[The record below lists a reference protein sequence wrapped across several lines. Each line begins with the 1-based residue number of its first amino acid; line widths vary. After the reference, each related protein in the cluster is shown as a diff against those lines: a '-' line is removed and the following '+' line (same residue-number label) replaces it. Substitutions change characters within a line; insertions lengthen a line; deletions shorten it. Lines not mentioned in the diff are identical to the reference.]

1 MNQKRAKR
9 IPLPGQRILRSVLA
23 VFLCIIIYF
32 LRGMRGAPFY
42 SIIAALQCIQPYTEN
57 MFKVGKNRITGTL
70 VGAFWGGVVLIGSLY
85 LSGDR
90 ATFQDTPAYYMTLVL
105 FTGVVLYST
114 VLLKITES
122 SYFTTVVFLSIIM
135 NHIGDANPY
144 IFVFNRSMD
153 TIIGVGVAVF
163 ANCLHLP
170 RTRDRETLFVSG
182 VDHVLFREDRNL
194 SPFTRIQLNRFIKDG
209 CRFSVST
216 KQTPATVRELT
227 KGIGL
232 KLPIIAMDGACLYDM
247 EEMTYVK
254 TVKMEEDLSAKVCAF
269 LRGKSLPYNIN
280 RVEENLLVIYPRGFK
295 ISGPPPEE
303 GTSQDV
309 LYHLYL
315 KKKGYPCRNYVSAEE
330 DLTDNVLYFMVID
343 KEEKVE
349 ALRGELADQDFA
361 PRIRA
366 VSDTFDCRK
375 GEKILRIYSAGANRR
390 DMLEELRR
398 LTGAPRTVFFSS
410 RKGECGVLIPDAGG
424 GNLIRELKKRC
435 EPVSLS
441 VRAGKTSFTFN
452 KGAPSGY
459 ISGGRLFFRPEMER
473 KLLRRL

>member
-32 LRGMRGAPFY
+32 IRGMRGAPFY

-144 IFVFNRSMD
+144 TFVFNRSMD

-209 CRFSVST
+209 MRFSVST

-232 KLPIIAMDGACLYDM
+232 KIPIIAMDGACLYDM
-247 EEMTYVK
+247 EEMSYVK
-254 TVKMEEDLSAKVCAF
+254 TVKMEEDLAAKVCAF
-269 LRGKSLPYNIN
+269 LRGKGLPYNIN
-280 RVEENLLVIYPRGFK
+280 RVEENLLVIYTRGLK
-295 ISGPPPEE
+295 ISGPPPME
-303 GTSQDV
+303 GTSQDA

-315 KKKGYPCRNYVSAEE
+315 KKKGSPYRNYVSAEE

-343 KEEKVE
+343 RAERVE
-349 ALRGELADQDFA
+349 ALCRELAEQDFA
-361 PRIRA
+361 SRIRT
-366 VSDTFDCRK
+366 VFDTFDCRK
-375 GEKILRIYSAGANRR
+375 GEKILRIYSAAANRR

-410 RKGECGVLIPDAGG
+410 RKGECDVAIPDAGG
-424 GNLIRELKKRC
+424 GNLVKELKKRY
-435 EPVSLS
+435 EPVSL
-441 VRAGKTSFTFN
+441 RGWKNIFHF
-452 KGAPSGY
+452 
-459 ISGGRLFFRPEMER
+459 
-473 KLLRRL
+473 

>member
-1 MNQKRAKR
+1 MNQIRKRHF
-9 IPLPGQRILRSVLA
+9 PLPGQRILRSVLA
-23 VFLCIIIYF
+23 VFLCFIIYF
-32 LRGMRGAPFY
+32 LRGRRGTPFY
-42 SIIAALQCIQPYTEN
+42 SIIAALQCIQPYTAN
-57 MFKVGKNRITGTL
+57 MLKVGKKRITGTL

-90 ATFQDTPAYYMTLVL
+90 STFQDTPAYYMTLVL
-105 FTGVVLYST
+105 FAGVVLYST
-114 VLLKITES
+114 VLLRITES

-144 IFVFNRSMD
+144 IFIFNRTMD
-153 TIIGVGVAVF
+153 TIIGVGVAVL

-232 KLPIIAMDGACLYDM
+232 KIPIIAMDGACLYDM

-254 TVKMEEDLSAKVCAF
+254 TVKMDEETAAGTAAF
-269 LRGKSLPYNIN
+269 LAEKGFPYNIN
-280 RVEENLLVIYPRGFK
+280 RVEENLLVIYTRGLK
-295 ISGPPPEE
+295 ISGPPPEK
-303 GTSQDV
+303 GSPQDA

-315 KKKGYPCRNYVSAEE
+315 KKKGSPYRNYVSAEE

-343 KEEKVE
+343 RAERVE
-349 ALRGELADQDFA
+349 ALCKELEDQDFA
-361 PRIRA
+361 PRIRTA
-366 VSDTFDCRK
+366 FDTFDCRE
-375 GEKILRIYSAGANRR
+375 GEKILRIYSADASRR

-398 LTGAPRTVFFSS
+398 FTGAPRSVFFGV
-410 RKGECGVLIPDAGG
+410 RKGECDVVIPDGGG
-424 GNLIRELKKRC
+424 GNLVRELKKRY
-435 EPVSLS
+435 EPVSL
-441 VRAGKTSFTFN
+441 RGWRNIFHF
-452 KGAPSGY
+452 
-459 ISGGRLFFRPEMER
+459 
-473 KLLRRL
+473 

>member
-1 MNQKRAKR
+1 MNQKREKR
-9 IPLPGQRILRSVLA
+9 FPLPGQRILRSVLA

-32 LRGMRGAPFY
+32 LRGRIGAPFY

-90 ATFQDTPAYYMTLVL
+90 STFQDTPAYYMTLVL

-153 TIIGVGVAVF
+153 TIIGVGVAVL
-163 ANCLHLP
+163 ANCMHLP

-254 TVKMEEDLSAKVCAF
+254 TVKMEEDLAAKVCAF
-269 LRGKSLPYNIN
+269 LRGKGLPYNIN
-280 RVEENLLVIYPRGFK
+280 RVEENLLVIYTRGLK

-303 GTSQDV
+303 GTSQDS

-315 KKKGYPCRNYVSAEE
+315 KKKGSPYRNYVSAAE

-343 KEEKVE
+343 KAEKVD
-349 ALRGELADQDFA
+349 ALCRELTEQDFA

-366 VSDTFDCRK
+366 AFDTFDCRE
-375 GEKILRIYSAGANRR
+375 GEKILRIYSAKASRR
-390 DMLEELRR
+390 DMLEELRL
-398 LTGAPRTVFFSS
+398 LTGAPRSVFFGV
-410 RKGECGVLIPDAGG
+410 REGECDVVIPDAGG
-424 GNLIRELKKRC
+424 GNLVRELKKRY
-435 EPVSLS
+435 EPVSL
-441 VRAGKTSFTFN
+441 RGWKN
-452 KGAPSGY
+452 
-459 ISGGRLFFRPEMER
+459 IFRF
-473 KLLRRL
+473 